1 MTKEAHSLIT
11 KAILRFIAGMG
22 ILSLAVF
29 LSAGSIRYWHGWVY
43 IVTFIILMLLSFT
56 WLHRHDKALLERRLH
71 SREREDEQRVF
82 VILSSVLTIA
92 IYVVPGLDYR
102 YGWSSVSLFVVLPAE
117 VLFVVSYLLFFR
129 VMQENSYASRVVE
142 VQEDQKVIDTGMYRI
157 VRHPM
162 YMAMSL
168 FYISTPLVLG
178 SYAGLIPAI
187 LFPIVL
193 SLRIKNEEKVL
204 EERLKGYREYKERV
218 RYRMIPYIW

>member
-1 MTKEAHSLIT
+1 
-11 KAILRFIAGMG
+11 
-22 ILSLAVF
+22 
-29 LSAGSIRYWHGWVY
+29 
-43 IVTFIILMLLSFT
+43 
-56 WLHRHDKALLERRLH
+56 
-71 SREREDEQRVF
+71 
-82 VILSSVLTIA
+82 
-92 IYVVPGLDYR
+92 
-102 YGWSSVSLFVVLPAE
+102 
-117 VLFVVSYLLFFR
+117 
-129 VMQENSYASRVVE
+129 MQENSYASRVVE